1 MIELT
6 ILSRAD
12 CHLCEEMIAELTPLL
27 PGRARLSVVDIGKD
41 ADLARR
47 YGLRIPVLKAGD
59 EELSQYRL
67 DRARVERFLS
77 EFAGG

>member
-6 ILSRAD
+6 LLSRPD
-12 CHLCEEMIAELTPLL
+12 CHLCDEMLDALAPLL
-27 PGRARLSVVDIGKD
+27 PSSARVSVVDIGTD
-41 ADLARR
+41 AELERR

-59 EELSQYRL
+59 EELSVYRL

-77 EFAGG
+77 RPGGG